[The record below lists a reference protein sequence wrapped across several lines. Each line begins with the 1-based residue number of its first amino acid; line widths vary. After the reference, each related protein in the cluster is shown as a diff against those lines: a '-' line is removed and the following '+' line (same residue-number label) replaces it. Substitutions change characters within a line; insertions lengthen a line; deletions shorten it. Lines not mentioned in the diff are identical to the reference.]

1 MLKIGSVRW
10 RGKCSKH
17 PGFDPYT
24 DAPGAVKGGCPRCAA
39 LVEINSCHQRMLTL
53 MRGFTPPQSSRKP
66 KAEPPDLQAT
76 LF

>member
-1 MLKIGSVRW
+1 MPKIGSIRW

-24 DAPGAVKGGCPRCAA
+24 DGHGAVKGGCTRCAA
-39 LVEINSCHQRMLTL
+39 LVEINNCHQRMLTL
-53 MRGFTPPQSSRKP
+53 MRGFAPPQAARKP
-66 KAEPPDLQAT
+66 KAEPPDLQAR

>member
-17 PGFDPYT
+17 PAFDPYT
-24 DAPGAVKGGCPRCAA
+24 YGPGAVKGGCTRCAA
-39 LVEINSCHQRMLTL
+39 LVEINNCHQRMLTL
-53 MRGFTPPQSSRKP
+53 MRGFAPPQASRKP
-66 KAEPPDLQAT
+66 KAEPPDLQPS

>member
-1 MLKIGSVRW
+1 MLKIGSIRW

-24 DAPGAVKGGCPRCAA
+24 DGPGAVKGGCTRCAA
-39 LVEINSCHQRMLTL
+39 LVEINNCHQRMLTL
-53 MRGFTPPQSSRKP
+53 MRGFTPPQASRKP
-66 KAEPPDLQAT
+66 KPEPPDLQAT